1 MSGKLLSSLVQ
12 TKSIELV
19 LAPIAAQVSQL
30 ILLNEA
36 AQRDG
41 VPLPDLV
48 SSAQQIREAITS
60 LVLAGEKLVS
70 ETPDNDLKSE
80 MPSACD
86 TVRDAGNS
94 LLMATHQLKQQP
106 FSNKVRYN
114 LVDSARNIL
123 EGTMKVL
130 LVYDEAEVRKIV
142 RAARWVMD
150 RLGLVEGVTS
160 QRGLVVSFKGF
171 TESLMLLASLCNK
184 RQKELSNPRQR
195 DRLLSAMMTLKKSI
209 GLLSTSMQ
217 TYLNNPANLQAKA
230 SRDYVVGQIML
241 ACTEIIKIVE
251 AREDLDQSV
260 DQPGYMAATLEKA
273 HKQLSPHSRL
283 GAGNELDRYLDAI
296 VRSSMGVANSCDGR
310 RRECIVQACQNVLQM
325 RNELAE
331 LQKTFLANPL
341 SQRSRHELDLAS
353 ERLSVELKR
362 LDRHVSTAVI
372 DHITTVFADAE
383 LPVHNM
389 IQAATAPLL
398 DMSVQSQEHA
408 MTRLKVKADE
418 FQKHASRLA
427 EVARQSAAISADA
440 RRVQSINSTASDVEK
455 LAPLLVSA
463 AVRVRQTPKDTSCT
477 EHLGQ
482 LRKDWT
488 TKIHALTSVVDDVTD
503 FNDFVLMTDFNI
515 QEDIACCHEAL
526 QQQDI
531 QKVSQ
536 TSLRMLG
543 RARRVAMVTKKEMN
557 MTADPMYKGNLQS
570 ACDQLESVLPA
581 LVLSVEGTLVNMSD
595 VEQHSKLC
603 ENSELLGD
611 KVKMIK
617 SGLKRPAGINID
629 LTDYGS
635 EDTGIKDNMLDLFE
649 ILRGHHPSADSDTV
663 SVGEA
668 ADLVELGSEPVKVT
682 PLEPASLHV
691 EEIEPESNPR
701 HDKVPRETK
710 KRDTSL
716 NRSQLTRSID
726 SEDLLFNFSEDD
738 EMDRINRKALLGI
751 TERHWDEA
759 PLSAA
764 IVRPIKPSQ
773 TSRAPVSRLL
783 NAMKARDFDLAELE
797 LRKVES
803 RASALRTLASSSS
816 DKSRNLEGVRLVQVS
831 AGEIEKLT
839 PLIIQATR
847 DFRTN
852 PRELVAVE
860 RLQTIGRE
868 WASKVHV
875 LSGAVDEIVTPW
887 SAAASKLA
895 LAATSGD
902 AEELKKQVDNIN
914 KHVLRLRQLAVA
926 AKAAG
931 DAEDYAMDAGNEGE
945 APARDPASLQRVEQ
959 VHMTSG
965 EIERM
970 TPQLITAAQA
980 LSRDP
985 GDIAN
990 VERLELRRR
999 DWASKVHSLVYA
1011 VDDVTVG
1018 TSAPV
1023 EQLAAVALA
1032 GDQHAL
1038 QENSRML
1045 TSYARTLKGMVDAA
1059 IAGCN
1064 DPKKVSLA
1072 KATVNSVE
1080 KLTADLQDTA
1090 RSVSEM
1096 ALRER
1101 RTLEQ
1106 SLSYMGVVE
1115 RMNLLQREWAT
1126 KVHLLTALVDDL
1138 TAEAS
1143 APVDRLAGAALAVSK
1158 AELGERIQ
1166 QQSRFEMQA
1175 DELKARVA
1183 RVRTHASKAVE
1194 NSRHASKVRTV
1205 RVTGDF
1211 IDRLTPQV
1219 IAAARALADN
1229 PDQPTVEHF
1238 QMLRRQWA
1246 SKAQLLMATLDELPD
1261 ADTAAVQDVF
1271 QDLLGIPQLDPSQS
1285 FESLNEEEKE
1295 AITGSTRGPPSV
1307 TPLHAQEDSLQQSS
1321 TPSRSLLPGLGRS
1334 PEISSYFDDMALT
1347 NRTCSPERSCSFSD
1361 TESAPEVRR
1370 LRGPWGSAS
1379 ETDLMRKA
1387 LVDEL
1392 HQRFSSAES
1401 LNRAGMTGRY
1411 SVPTSRHRL
1420 RAASISGL
1428 TRSDADWKS
1437 TSIEELRARKSSK
1450 SIELAAQLLQ
1460 EETDKWEEENNSI
1473 VMVAKEMAHQMLQ
1486 IAKFARGRNRLQNKM
1501 EMINTAKAIASN
1513 AKFILKFAHVIAEQ
1527 SVDERSKSDLLY
1539 YAEFLPTIST
1549 QLKIISSVKA
1559 ATPSDI
1565 SADAVL
1571 VKNAQN
1577 LMQAVV
1583 KTLKAAEAA
1592 CVKGLRPPGQDASSD
1607 HTEAADL
1614 AFQWKKKLRRQRA
1627 IEVLTASRDQLGLRK
1642 REKNSSTPSLVDIIH
1657 V

>member
-1 MSGKLLSSLVQ
+1 
-12 TKSIELV
+12 
-19 LAPIAAQVSQL
+19 
-30 ILLNEA
+30 
-36 AQRDG
+36 
-41 VPLPDLV
+41 
-48 SSAQQIREAITS
+48 
-60 LVLAGEKLVS
+60 
-70 ETPDNDLKSE
+70 
-80 MPSACD
+80 
-86 TVRDAGNS
+86 
-94 LLMATHQLKQQP
+94 
-106 FSNKVRYN
+106 
-114 LVDSARNIL
+114 
-123 EGTMKVL
+123 
-130 LVYDEAEVRKIV
+130 
-142 RAARWVMD
+142 
-150 RLGLVEGVTS
+150 
-160 QRGLVVSFKGF
+160 
-171 TESLMLLASLCNK
+171 
-184 RQKELSNPRQR
+184 
-195 DRLLSAMMTLKKSI
+195 
-209 GLLSTSMQ
+209 
-217 TYLNNPANLQAKA
+217 
-230 SRDYVVGQIML
+230 
-241 ACTEIIKIVE
+241 
-251 AREDLDQSV
+251 
-260 DQPGYMAATLEKA
+260 
-273 HKQLSPHSRL
+273 
-283 GAGNELDRYLDAI
+283 
-296 VRSSMGVANSCDGR
+296 
-310 RRECIVQACQNVLQM
+310 
-325 RNELAE
+325 
-331 LQKTFLANPL
+331 
-341 SQRSRHELDLAS
+341 
-353 ERLSVELKR
+353 
-362 LDRHVSTAVI
+362 
-372 DHITTVFADAE
+372 
-383 LPVHNM
+383 
-389 IQAATAPLL
+389 
-398 DMSVQSQEHA
+398 
-408 MTRLKVKADE
+408 
-418 FQKHASRLA
+418 
-427 EVARQSAAISADA
+427 
-440 RRVQSINSTASDVEK
+440 
-455 LAPLLVSA
+455 
-463 AVRVRQTPKDTSCT
+463 
-477 EHLGQ
+477 
-482 LRKDWT
+482 
-488 TKIHALTSVVDDVTD
+488 
-503 FNDFVLMTDFNI
+503 
-515 QEDIACCHEAL
+515 
-526 QQQDI
+526 
-531 QKVSQ
+531 
-536 TSLRMLG
+536 
-543 RARRVAMVTKKEMN
+543 
-557 MTADPMYKGNLQS
+557 
-570 ACDQLESVLPA
+570 
-581 LVLSVEGTLVNMSD
+581 
-595 VEQHSKLC
+595 
-603 ENSELLGD
+603 
-611 KVKMIK
+611 MIK

-852 PRELVAVE
+852 LRDLVAVE

-985 GDIAN
+985 ADIVN

-1392 HQRFSSAES
+1392 HLRFSSAES

-1428 TRSDADWKS
+1428 THDDADWKS